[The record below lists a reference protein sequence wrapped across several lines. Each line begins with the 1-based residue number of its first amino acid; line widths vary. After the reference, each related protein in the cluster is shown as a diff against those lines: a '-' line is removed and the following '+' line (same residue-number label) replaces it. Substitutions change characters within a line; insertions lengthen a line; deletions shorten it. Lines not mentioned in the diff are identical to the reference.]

1 MRNTLLT
8 TPLPLLRRV
17 IVAVLASVL
26 TLMVV
31 PDLARGQD
39 AGDDPSYLDWIS
51 MPEVP
56 DGIGVAGPYVGL
68 SNNGLIVAGGA
79 NFPVAAGE
87 DLWDVPKVWHR
98 EVWVLKNALSEGEAS
113 TWAGPYEL
121 DRALGYGASVTT
133 PYGVLCIGGNDGDE
147 VFSDVF
153 LLVWDP
159 DSESITQL
167 PLPSLPEPLVYAS
180 AVLVGETIYLAGG
193 QTGSG
198 LGSASK
204 GFWRLDLSSYAS
216 DPSSLHWEALPSWPG
231 PARAFNMVSAQ
242 HNGFDTCVYVL
253 GGRRVSESGEVEV
266 LSDVYE
272 FNPTQYDSEA
282 YDEVTGTYSGTDRYA
297 EPWRSRADMPE
308 PRMAGTAVAWG
319 QSHVF
324 LLSGDDGALF
334 GRADELK
341 DDHPGFPRRALAYH
355 TITDTWVDAGPI
367 PANQVTTHAVK
378 VDGSVLI
385 ASGEVRPRVRSTAVW
400 RVEPV
405 ESSSSFGVINFTVLA
420 VYLAS
425 MLGVGFYFMNR
436 NKNTDDYFRGGQ
448 RIPWWAAACSIFA
461 TMLSSITFMAIPAKA
476 YAQDWVYFAGNM
488 MIPVVAPIAIYVALP
503 FFRSIDA
510 TSAYEYLEKRFNRVV
525 RMFASGL
532 FLMFHVFRMAIVMSL
547 AGLALASV
555 TPMSPVEC
563 VLIMGVLSVAYSTM
577 GGVEAVIWTDTI
589 QTVVLLGGA
598 LFCVAFA
605 IWGVDGGL
613 GGTLDHAFAHDKLQ
627 LANWHIDPT
636 SASIA
641 LWVIIL
647 GGIGQNISSYT
658 ADQAVVQRYM
668 TTPDIRR
675 AAASIWMAALLAIPA
690 SLLFYGLGTALFA
703 FYRDHPEKLDPM
715 YMTDQILPLF
725 IVEEVPV
732 GIAGLIVAGIFAA
745 AQSTISTSMNS
756 TATAATVDFYRPL
769 GLVRTEKGALN
780 LARITTLALGT
791 AGTLLAIMF
800 VQPDVKSLF
809 DEFIRVIGLFMG
821 VLGGLFALGVL
832 TTRCSAAGA
841 LIGVVG
847 GAAVM
852 FALPVYTEIN
862 GYLYATI
869 GITTCFILG
878 YLVSLLTP
886 KPTDDKLAGLT
897 VHTSNFHASR
907 DTMPSSESALTK
919 ES

>member
-98 EVWVLKNALSEGEAS
+98 EVWVLKNALSDGEAS

-121 DRALGYGASVTT
+121 DRARGYGASVTT

-180 AVLVGETIYLAGG
+180 AMLVGETIYLAGG
-193 QTGSG
+193 QTDSG

-216 DPSSLHWEALPSWPG
+216 DPSTLYWEALPSWPG
-231 PARAFNMVSAQ
+231 SARAFNMVSAQ

-266 LSDVYE
+266 LSDIYE
-272 FNPTQYDSEA
+272 FNPTRYDSEA
-282 YDEVTGTYSGTDRYA
+282 YDKVTGTYSGTDRHA

-334 GRADELK
+334 GRADDLK

-405 ESSSSFGVINFTVLA
+405 ETSSSFGVINFTVLA

-425 MLGVGFYFMNR
+425 VLGVGFYFMNR

-488 MIPVVAPIAIYVALP
+488 MIPVVAPIAIYIALP

-510 TSAYEYLEKRFNRVV
+510 
-525 RMFASGL
+525 
-532 FLMFHVFRMAIVMSL
+532 
-547 AGLALASV
+547 
-555 TPMSPVEC
+555 
-563 VLIMGVLSVAYSTM
+563 
-577 GGVEAVIWTDTI
+577 
-589 QTVVLLGGA
+589 
-598 LFCVAFA
+598 
-605 IWGVDGGL
+605 
-613 GGTLDHAFAHDKLQ
+613 
-627 LANWHIDPT
+627 T

-725 IVEEVPV
+725 IVQEVPV

-897 VHTSNFHASR
+897 VHTSNFHHSR
-907 DTMPSSESALTK
+907 DTVPSSQSALTK